1 MQFTPVPESKAFI
14 EDLLNLFRWGLEEP
28 IHFYPDTSHE
38 YAEHKRN
45 TSGSDQSALAR
56 AGLKWQ
62 GGDSPKK
69 HSPVESDDPYYD
81 LCFRRLDP
89 LDDAFKKIALK
100 VFEPILAHSKEI
112 VL

>member
-1 MQFTPVPESKAFI
+1 
-14 EDLLNLFRWGLEEP
+14 LEEP

-62 GGDSPKK
+62 GGDLPKK